1 MRRFIWM
8 TAPWSAAFLAFLT
21 GAVTAAGVVP
31 VVFYKAS
38 DAFTAV
44 LVVICGVLTM
54 PFGGLL
60 GAGLKDR
67 VAA

>member
-8 TAPWSAAFLAFLT
+8 TAPWSAAFLAFFT
-21 GAVTAAGVVP
+21 GAVMAAGVVP

-44 LVVICGVLTM
+44 LVVVFGVLTM

-60 GAGLKDR
+60 GLGLKDR